1 MTVRHPAMQVQR
13 VPAFPVGR
21 DRDEPAG
28 VCQKNI
34 DLSSS
39 SRANVNDHNCSLVVI
54 VLKIAQDYKCPVDK
68 SAGFKISS
76 AGFKILMARV
86 SGSLQ
91 HPAGDLVGLDR
102 FKQGFKVTFAKAIIA
117 FALNEFEENRTNDRL

>member
-68 SAGFKISS
+68 SAGFKI
-76 AGFKILMARV
+76 LMARV

-102 FKQGFKVTFAKAIIA
+102 FKQGFEVTFAKAIIT
-117 FALNEFEENRTNDRL
+117 FALNEFEENRTNNRL